1 MKTNFKRLIFFVF
14 VAFTFSYCTTV
25 PITGRTQL
33 KFMPDSELLSMS
45 FSQYD
50 QFLSQNRLST
60 NQMQISMVRE
70 AGGRIQQAVEK
81 YMADNNMSNRIK
93 DFRWEFNLVEDRQ
106 VNAFCMPG
114 GKVVVYTGIMP
125 ICQTAEGLAVVMG
138 HEIAHAIAEH
148 GNERMSQT
156 LLANGLLTVGGA
168 ILQSRNPSLTNQL
181 LLQAAG
187 VVTNLGMLSFSRN
200 HESEADK
207 IGLIFSA
214 MAGYDPRE
222 APRFWQRMA
231 AAGGGQQPPEFLS
244 THPSHDR
251 RIQDLEREIPNVM
264 KYYESS
270 AFRK

>member
-1 MKTNFKRLIFFVF
+1 MKIVIRRSILFIFSALI
-14 VAFTFSYCTTV
+14 FSYCTTV
-25 PITGRTQL
+25 PLTGRTQL
-33 KFMPDSELLSMS
+33 KFMPDSELLTMS
-45 FSQYD
+45 FTQYND
-50 QFLSQNRLST
+50 FLSKHQLSN
-60 NQMQISMVRE
+60 NQAQIGVVRE
-70 AGGRIQQAVEK
+70 VGVRIQQAVEK
-81 YMADNNMSNRIK
+81 YMADNNMASRIK
-93 DFRWEFNLVEDRQ
+93 DFRWEFNLVDDKQ

-125 ICQTAEGLAVVMG
+125 ICQDATGLAVVMG

-168 ILQSRNPSLTNQL
+168 VLQAKNPSMTNQL

-187 VVTNLGMLSFSRN
+187 VVTNLGMLSFSRS

-207 IGLIFSA
+207 IGLIFSS

-231 AAGGGQQPPEFLS
+231 AGSGGQAPPVFLS
-244 THPSHDR
+244 THPSHET
-251 RIQDLEREIPNVM
+251 RIKDLQALIPEAM

-270 AFRK
+270 PLRR

>member
-1 MKTNFKRLIFFVF
+1 MKTILKRSILFIFS
-14 VAFTFSYCTTV
+14 ALAFSYCTTV
-25 PITGRTQL
+25 PLTGRTQL
-33 KFMPDSELLSMS
+33 KFLPDSEMLTMS
-45 FSQYD
+45 FSQYNT
-50 QFLSQNRLST
+50 FLSQNKLSN
-60 NQMQISMVRE
+60 NQAQIGIVRE
-70 AGGRIQQAVEK
+70 VGVRIQQAVEK
-81 YMADNNMSNRIK
+81 YMADNNMADRIK
-93 DFRWEFNLVEDRQ
+93 DFRWEFNLVDDKQ

-125 ICQTAEGLAVVMG
+125 ICQDATGLAVVMG

-168 ILQSRNPSLTNQL
+168 VLQSKNPTMTKQL
-181 LLQAAG
+181 MLQAAG
-187 VVTNLGMLSFSRN
+187 VVTNLGMLSFSRS

-207 IGLIFSA
+207 IGLIFSS

-231 AAGGGQQPPEFLS
+231 ASSGGQAPPVFLS
-244 THPSHDR
+244 THPSHDT
-251 RIQDLEREIPNVM
+251 RIRDLEALMPEAM

-270 AFRK
+270 SLRR

>member
-1 MKTNFKRLIFFVF
+1 
-14 VAFTFSYCTTV
+14 
-25 PITGRTQL
+25 
-33 KFMPDSELLSMS
+33 MS
-45 FSQYD
+45 FSQYN

-60 NQMQISMVRE
+60 NQAQVNMVRSV
-70 AGGRIQQAVEK
+70 GTRIQRAVEA
-81 YMADNNMSNRIK
+81 YMAEKGMSDRIQ
-93 DFRWEFNLVEDRQ
+93 DFRWEFNVVEDRQ

-125 ICQTAEGLAVVMG
+125 ICRDENGLAIVMG

-168 ILQSRNPSLTNQL
+168 IVQSKNPSLVNQI
-181 LLQAAG
+181 LLQSAG
-187 VVTNLGMLSFSRN
+187 VVTNLGLLSFSRQ

-207 IGLIFSA
+207 IGLIFSS

-222 APRFWQRMA
+222 APAFWQRMA
-231 AAGGGQQPPEFLS
+231 GASNGQQPPEFLS

-251 RIQDLEREIPNVM
+251 RIRDLEAMMPEAM
-264 KYYESS
+264 SYYEKSPM
-270 AFRK
+270 RN